1 MSFFQNIQH
10 RLLKNVLYKFSL
22 IFCSIYVVLFF
33 GDQLKPKI
41 LFYLF
46 ISILLSVGIAGLG
59 YVMNDIKDFKDD
71 LKNNKPNLFNKFSK
85 FQSVLLVVIF
95 ISLSIFPWFY
105 LPTDQSTY
113 YLLLIEFLLFYV
125 YAFPPFRLKEKGF
138 LGIIT
143 DALYAQVIP
152 CLLAVYTFSKIANTT
167 LHIKLIALY
176 TIWLLLVGIRNII
189 KHQIEDIEN
198 DMRTNTNTFV
208 TKNGKL
214 ATERMSYLIASSEI
228 VIFIVLL
235 FTLQTPIH
243 YIIIFYFIYIVFIII
258 STKLNKDSMTL
269 FNFINTRILNEFYE
283 IHLPILLLIY
293 FSFVQHFFM
302 LIVLINIVFFY
313 PIYKSYIAG
322 FYSKYIN
329 H

>member
-1 MSFFQNIQH
+1 
-10 RLLKNVLYKFSL
+10 
-22 IFCSIYVVLFF
+22 
-33 GDQLKPKI
+33 
-41 LFYLF
+41 
-46 ISILLSVGIAGLG
+46 
-59 YVMNDIKDFKDD
+59 
-71 LKNNKPNLFNKFSK
+71 
-85 FQSVLLVVIF
+85 
-95 ISLSIFPWFY
+95 
-105 LPTDQSTY
+105 
-113 YLLLIEFLLFYV
+113 
-125 YAFPPFRLKEKGF
+125 
-138 LGIIT
+138 
-143 DALYAQVIP
+143 
-152 CLLAVYTFSKIANTT
+152 
-167 LHIKLIALY
+167 
-176 TIWLLLVGIRNII
+176 
-189 KHQIEDIEN
+189 
-198 DMRTNTNTFV
+198 MRTNTNTFV